1 MLLVVC
7 LVETRRLIRA
17 PFRLGNLSGGCHCNG
32 PNTPANTFLPK
43 QCQRSEREMK
53 IPAVLSKL
61 RQRGHGLAMRGYN
74 GEGKVFILLES
85 GI

>member
-43 QCQRSEREMK
+43 QCQRSEREMMNK
-53 IPAVLSKL
+53 PLSVFYL
-61 RQRGHGLAMRGYN
+61 QR
-74 GEGKVFILLES
+74 LE
-85 GI
+85 